1 MGGYFKV
8 WRKIEDSKS
17 WSRGA
22 LYRGL
27 MITLLQKA
35 NWKQGYFQGQ
45 EILPGQLACSGASL
59 ASELDL
65 SRYQVM
71 RMLATLEDDGFISR
85 QTFGKV
91 CTLITVVN
99 WQVYQSTTE
108 EAAQQPHNERTSG
121 AQVPHTIEEGKKAR
135 KEIPSASAD
144 AAEEGASLPGQE
156 RQEDTGART
165 GSVHIADNA
174 PTVISVAPAT
184 GEGPA
189 PEPAYRTATKRVLT
203 GQRLAWFNRVWDAFG
218 YKRNKAEAA
227 DVFIDIE
234 GLSES
239 LADAICRAAEREAA
253 RRPELVARGK
263 TPKMLTGWLS
273 GRRWEDVAD
282 TPPPLVPSVARGP
295 LLGDP
300 VIDMPTQE
308 QRDEGWKAG
317 LSFMEKWRHGVRPD
331 NQAGQFDR
339 RKPLPIPAN
348 FGRVLQRAL

>member
-35 NWKQGYFQGQ
+35 NWKQGYFHGQ

-99 WQVYQSTTE
+99 WQLYQSATE

-135 KEIPSASAD
+135 KESLLHPPMQRRSGLPFRGRKSRKAQGRAQVPHTLRTRPPDLPHPLPGRGPHLNRRIGRRPNVSSRGSGWRGSTACGTPSATSAGRPRLRTPFWTSKD
-144 AAEEGASLPGQE
+144 YPSPLCLLFAGLPNRKRRAGPTLW
-156 RQEDTGART
+156 RGAR
-165 GSVHIADNA
+165 
-174 PTVISVAPAT
+174 
-184 GEGPA
+184 
-189 PEPAYRTATKRVLT
+189 
-203 GQRLAWFNRVWDAFG
+203 
-218 YKRNKAEAA
+218 
-227 DVFIDIE
+227 
-234 GLSES
+234 
-239 LADAICRAAEREAA
+239 
-253 RRPELVARGK
+253 RRRC
-263 TPKMLTGWLS
+263 
-273 GRRWEDVAD
+273 
-282 TPPPLVPSVARGP
+282 
-295 LLGDP
+295 
-300 VIDMPTQE
+300 
-308 QRDEGWKAG
+308 
-317 LSFMEKWRHGVRPD
+317 
-331 NQAGQFDR
+331 
-339 RKPLPIPAN
+339 
-348 FGRVLQRAL
+348 

>member
-1 MGGYFKV
+1 MNMGGYFKV

-35 NWKQGYFQGQ
+35 NWKQGYFNGQ

-85 QTFGKV
+85 KTFGKV

-99 WQVYQSTTE
+99 WQLYQSTTE
-108 EAAQQPHNERTSG
+108 EAAQQPHNERTSN

-144 AAEEGASLPGQE
+144 AAEEASLPGKE
-156 RQEDTGART
+156 RREDTVPA
-165 GSVHIADNA
+165 SVHVTDNA
-174 PTVISVAPAT
+174 PTTSAAAPAT
-184 GEGPA
+184 GERPA

-203 GQRLAWFNRVWDAFG
+203 GQWLAWFNRVWDAFG

-234 GLSES
+234 GLS
-239 LADAICRAAEREAA
+239 
-253 RRPELVARGK
+253 
-263 TPKMLTGWLS
+263 
-273 GRRWEDVAD
+273 GRRWEDEAD
-282 TPPPLVPSVARGP
+282 APPPLVPVAARGP

-300 VIDMPTQE
+300 VIDMPTQA
-308 QRDEGWKAG
+308 QREEGWKAG
-317 LSFMEKWRHGVRPD
+317 LSFMKKWRHGVRPD

-339 RKPLPIPAN
+339 RQPLPIPAN
-348 FGRVLQRAL
+348 FRSVLQRAL

>member
-35 NWKQGYFQGQ
+35 NWKPGYFHGQ

-59 ASELDL
+59 ANELDL

-99 WQVYQSTTE
+99 WNLYQSVTE
-108 EAAQQPHNERTSG
+108 ETAQQPHNGRTSG

-144 AAEEGASLPGQE
+144 AVEEGASPAGKEKQE
-156 RQEDTGART
+156 KT
-165 GSVHIADNA
+165 A
-174 PTVISVAPAT
+174 PHAAP
-184 GEGPA
+184 EQVVVA
-189 PEPAYRTATKRVLT
+189 PEPSPSSGPTYQTANRRVLT

-234 GLSES
+234 GLSEPLVS
-239 LADAICRAAEREAA
+239 AICRAAQQEAA
-253 RRPELVARGK
+253 RRPDLVARGK

-273 GRRWEDVAD
+273 GRRWEDEAD
-282 TPPPLVPSVARGP
+282 TPPPLVPTAARGP

-308 QRDEGWKAG
+308 QREQGWKTG
-317 LSFMEKWRHGVRPD
+317 LSLMARWQRGATPD
-331 NQAGQFDR
+331 NIPGQFDR

>member
-35 NWKQGYFQGQ
+35 NWKQGYFHGQ

-85 QTFGKV
+85 KTFGKV

-99 WQVYQSTTE
+99 WQLYQSTTE
-108 EAAQQPHNERTSG
+108 EAAQQPHNERTSN

-144 AAEEGASLPGQE
+144 AAEEASLPGKE
-156 RQEDTGART
+156 RREDTVPA
-165 GSVHIADNA
+165 SVHVTDNA
-174 PTVISVAPAT
+174 PTTSAAAPAT
-184 GEGPA
+184 GERPA

-234 GLSES
+234 GLS
-239 LADAICRAAEREAA
+239 
-253 RRPELVARGK
+253 
-263 TPKMLTGWLS
+263 
-273 GRRWEDVAD
+273 GRRWEDEAD
-282 TPPPLVPSVARGP
+282 APPPLVPVAARGP

-300 VIDMPTQE
+300 VIDMPTQA
-308 QRDEGWKAG
+308 QREEGWKAG
-317 LSFMEKWRHGVRPD
+317 LSFMKKWRHGVRPD

-339 RKPLPIPAN
+339 QKPLPIPAN

>member
-35 NWKQGYFQGQ
+35 NWKQGYFHGQ

-99 WQVYQSTTE
+99 WQLYQSATE
-108 EAAQQPHNERTSG
+108 EAAQQPHNERTTS
-121 AQVPHTIEEGKKAR
+121 AQAAHTIEEGKKAR
-135 KEIPSASAD
+135 KEILPASAD
-144 AAEEGASLPGQE
+144 AAEERASLSGKEKQE
-156 RQEDTGART
+156 GAGART
-165 GSVHIADNA
+165 GSAHVTNKA
-174 PTVISVAPAT
+174 PRSAASAT

-203 GQRLAWFNRVWDAFG
+203 GQRLAWFSRVWDAFG
-218 YKRNKAEAA
+218 YKRGKAEAA
-227 DVFIDIE
+227 DVFLDIK

-239 LADAICRAAEREAA
+239 LVSVICRAAQQEAA
-253 RRPELVARGK
+253 RRPDLVARGK

-273 GRRWEDVAD
+273 GRRWEDEAD
-282 TPPPLVPSVARGP
+282 APPPLVPVAARGP

-300 VIDMPTQE
+300 VIDIPTQE

-317 LSFMEKWRHGVRPD
+317 LSFMEKWRHGERPD

>member
-35 NWKQGYFQGQ
+35 NWKQGYFHGQ

-99 WQVYQSTTE
+99 WQLYQSATE
-108 EAAQQPHNERTSG
+108 EAAQQPHNGRTSS

-135 KEIPSASAD
+135 KEIPPASAD
-144 AAEEGASLPGQE
+144 AAEKASPPGKGKAGRRRGAHRFRSTLRTAPPELPHPLPGKGPHLNRRIGRRPNVPAHGASGW
-156 RQEDTGART
+156 R
-165 GSVHIADNA
+165 GS
-174 PTVISVAPAT
+174 TS
-184 GEGPA
+184 
-189 PEPAYRTATKRVLT
+189 
-203 GQRLAWFNRVWDAFG
+203 VWDAFG

-227 DVFIDIE
+227 DAFLDIKGTIRVPCVCYLPGCPTGSGAQARPCGAGQDAE
-234 GLSES
+234 DADRAGCPGGDGRTRRTHRPRLCRLRPVALC
-239 LADAICRAAEREAA
+239 LAIPSSTCRRRNSA
-253 RRPELVARGK
+253 RKA
-263 TPKMLTGWLS
+263 
-273 GRRWEDVAD
+273 GRRACR
-282 TPPPLVPSVARGP
+282 S
-295 LLGDP
+295 
-300 VIDMPTQE
+300 
-308 QRDEGWKAG
+308 WKSG
-317 LSFMEKWRHGVRPD
+317 GMV
-331 NQAGQFDR
+331 
-339 RKPLPIPAN
+339 
-348 FGRVLQRAL
+348 

>member
-35 NWKQGYFQGQ
+35 NWKPGYFHGQ
-45 EILPGQLACSGASL
+45 EVLPGQLACSGASL
-59 ASELDL
+59 AGELGL

-85 QTFGKV
+85 RTFGKV
-91 CTLITVVN
+91 CTLITIVN
-99 WQVYQSTTE
+99 WQLYQSATE
-108 EAAQQPHNERTSG
+108 EAAQHPHNGRTTS

-144 AAEEGASLPGQE
+144 TAEEGASAQGQE
-156 RQEDTGART
+156 RQEGAGIRT
-165 GSVHIADNA
+165 GSAHVANNA
-174 PTVISVAPAT
+174 PTGISAAPAV

-189 PEPAYRTATKRVLT
+189 PEPAYRTANKRVLT
-203 GQRLAWFNRVWDAFG
+203 GQRLSWFNRVWDAFG
-218 YKRNKAEAA
+218 YKRGKAEAA
-227 DVFIDIE
+227 DAFLDIK

-239 LADAICRAAEREAA
+239 LVSAICRAAEREAA
-253 RRPELVARGK
+253 RRPDLVARGK
-263 TPKMLTGWLS
+263 TPKMLTGWLA

-282 TPPPLVPSVARGP
+282 APPLLVSAAARGP

-300 VIDMPTQE
+300 VIEMPTE
-308 QRDEGWKAG
+308 AQREEGRKVG
-317 LSFMEKWRHGVRPD
+317 QVFMEKWRHGVRPD
-331 NQAGQFDR
+331 NQDGQFDR
-339 RKPLPIPAN
+339 RKPLPVPAN
-348 FGRVLQRAL
+348 FRSVLQRAL

>member
-35 NWKQGYFQGQ
+35 NWKQGYFHGQ

-99 WQVYQSTTE
+99 WQLYQSATE
-108 EAAQQPHNERTSG
+108 EAAQQPHNGRTSS

-135 KEIPSASAD
+135 KEIPPASAD
-144 AAEEGASLPGQE
+144 AAEELASLSGKEKQE
-156 RQEDTGART
+156 GAGART
-165 GSVHIADNA
+165 GSAHVTNKA
-174 PTVISVAPAT
+174 PRSAASAT

-203 GQRLAWFNRVWDAFG
+203 GQRLAWFNRVWSAFG
-218 YKRNKAEAA
+218 YKRGKAEATDA
-227 DVFIDIE
+227 FLDIK

-239 LADAICRAAEREAA
+239 LVSVICRAAQQEAA
-253 RRPELVARGK
+253 RRPDLVARGK
-263 TPKMLTGWLS
+263 TPKMLTGLAVRAAMGGCG
-273 GRRWEDVAD
+273 GRTAPACAGCGPWPSAWRSRHRRAD
-282 TPPPLVPSVARGP
+282 AGAARGR
-295 LLGDP
+295 L
-300 VIDMPTQE
+300 
-308 QRDEGWKAG
+308 EGG
-317 LSFMEKWRHGVRPD
+317 LVVHGKVAAWRET
-331 NQAGQFDR
+331 GQSDR
-339 RKPLPIPAN
+339 T
-348 FGRVLQRAL
+348 V

>member
-35 NWKQGYFQGQ
+35 NWKQGYFHGQ

-99 WQVYQSTTE
+99 WQLYQSTTE
-108 EAAQQPHNERTSG
+108 EAAQQPHNERTSS
-121 AQVPHTIEEGKKAR
+121 AQVPHMIEEGKKTR

-144 AAEEGASLPGQE
+144 AAEVRASPAGKE
-156 RQEDTGART
+156 RREEA
-165 GSVHIADNA
+165 A
-174 PTVISVAPAT
+174 PHTEPEQVVV
-184 GEGPA
+184 A
-189 PEPAYRTATKRVLT
+189 PEPSPSSGPTYRTATKRVLT

-227 DVFIDIE
+227 DAFIDIE
-234 GLSES
+234 GLSEP
-239 LADAICRAAEREAA
+239 LVAAICRAAQQEAA
-253 RRPELVARGK
+253 RRPDLVARGK

-282 TPPPLVPSVARGP
+282 VPPPLVSVAARGP

-300 VIDMPTQE
+300 VIDMPTE
-308 QRDEGWKAG
+308 AQRDEGWKAG

-348 FGRVLQRAL
+348 FRSVLQRAL

>member
-35 NWKQGYFQGQ
+35 NWKQGYFHGQ

-85 QTFGKV
+85 KTFGKV

-99 WQVYQSTTE
+99 WQLYQSTTE
-108 EAAQQPHNERTSG
+108 EAAQQPHNERTSN

-144 AAEEGASLPGQE
+144 AAEEASLPGKE
-156 RQEDTGART
+156 RREDTVPA
-165 GSVHIADNA
+165 SVHVTDNA
-174 PTVISVAPAT
+174 PTTSAAAPAT
-184 GEGPA
+184 GERPA

-234 GLSES
+234 GLS
-239 LADAICRAAEREAA
+239 
-253 RRPELVARGK
+253 
-263 TPKMLTGWLS
+263 
-273 GRRWEDVAD
+273 GRRWEDEAD
-282 TPPPLVPSVARGP
+282 APPPLVPVAARGP

-300 VIDMPTQE
+300 VIDMPTQA
-308 QRDEGWKAG
+308 QREEGWKAG
-317 LSFMEKWRHGVRPD
+317 LSFMKKWRHGVRPD

-348 FGRVLQRAL
+348 FRSVLQRAL

>member
-35 NWKQGYFQGQ
+35 NWKQGYFHGQ

-85 QTFGKV
+85 KTFGKV

-99 WQVYQSTTE
+99 WQLYQSTTE
-108 EAAQQPHNERTSG
+108 EAAQQPHNERTSN

-144 AAEEGASLPGQE
+144 AAEEASLPGKE
-156 RQEDTGART
+156 RREDTVPA
-165 GSVHIADNA
+165 SVHVTDNA
-174 PTVISVAPAT
+174 PTTSAAAPAT
-184 GEGPA
+184 GERPA

-234 GLSES
+234 GLS
-239 LADAICRAAEREAA
+239 
-253 RRPELVARGK
+253 
-263 TPKMLTGWLS
+263 
-273 GRRWEDVAD
+273 GRRWEDEAD
-282 TPPPLVPSVARGP
+282 APPPLVPVASRGP

-300 VIDMPTQE
+300 VIDVPTQA
-308 QRDEGWKAG
+308 QREEGWKAG

-348 FGRVLQRAL
+348 FRSVLQRAL

>member
-35 NWKQGYFQGQ
+35 NWKQGYFHGQ
-45 EILPGQLACSGASL
+45 EILPGQLACSGALL

-71 RMLATLEDDGFISR
+71 RMLATLEDDGFITR

-99 WQVYQSTTE
+99 WQLYQSATE

-144 AAEEGASLPGQE
+144 AAEEASLPGKE
-156 RQEDTGART
+156 RREDTVPA
-165 GSVHIADNA
+165 SVHVTDNP
-174 PTVISVAPAT
+174 PTTSAAAPAT
-184 GEGPA
+184 GERPA

-234 GLSES
+234 GLSEP
-239 LADAICRAAEREAA
+239 LVAAICRAAQQEAA
-253 RRPELVARGK
+253 RRPDLMARGK

-273 GRRWEDVAD
+273 GRRWEDEAD
-282 TPPPLVPSVARGP
+282 APPPLVPVAARGP

-300 VIDMPTQE
+300 VIDIPTQA
-308 QRDEGWKAG
+308 QREEGWKAG
-317 LSFMEKWRHGVRPD
+317 LSFMKKWRHGVRPD

-339 RKPLPIPAN
+339 QKPLPIPAN

>member
-35 NWKQGYFQGQ
+35 NWKQGYFHGQ

-85 QTFGKV
+85 KTFGKV

-99 WQVYQSTTE
+99 WQLYQSATE
-108 EAAQQPHNERTSG
+108 EAAQQPHNERPSS

-135 KEIPSASAD
+135 KEIPPASAD
-144 AAEEGASLPGQE
+144 AAEELASLSGKEKQE
-156 RQEDTGART
+156 GAGART
-165 GSVHIADNA
+165 GSAHVTNKA
-174 PTVISVAPAT
+174 PRSAASAT

-203 GQRLAWFNRVWDAFG
+203 GQRLGSTACGPLSATSAGRPRLRTPFWTSKDYPSPLCLLFAGLPNR
-218 YKRNKAEAA
+218 KR
-227 DVFIDIE
+227 
-234 GLSES
+234 
-239 LADAICRAAEREAA
+239 RAGPTLWRGA
-253 RRPELVARGK
+253 RR
-263 TPKMLTGWLS
+263 
-273 GRRWEDVAD
+273 RRC
-282 TPPPLVPSVARGP
+282 
-295 LLGDP
+295 
-300 VIDMPTQE
+300 
-308 QRDEGWKAG
+308 
-317 LSFMEKWRHGVRPD
+317 
-331 NQAGQFDR
+331 
-339 RKPLPIPAN
+339 
-348 FGRVLQRAL
+348 

>member
-35 NWKQGYFQGQ
+35 NWKQGYFHGQ
-45 EILPGQLACSGASL
+45 EILPGQLACSGATL

-99 WQVYQSTTE
+99 WQLYQSTTE
-108 EAAQQPHNERTSG
+108 EAAQQPHNGRTSN

-135 KEIPSASAD
+135 KEIPPASAD
-144 AAEEGASLPGQE
+144 AVEKASRPGKE
-156 RQEDTGART
+156 KREDTVPASAHVT
-165 GSVHIADNA
+165 NNA
-174 PTVISVAPAT
+174 PRSAAPAT

-203 GQRLAWFNRVWDAFG
+203 GQRLAWFNRMWSAFG
-218 YKRNKAEAA
+218 AVTAQQ
-227 DVFIDIE
+227 
-234 GLSES
+234 G
-239 LADAICRAAEREAA
+239 
-253 RRPELVARGK
+253 RGR
-263 TPKMLTGWLS
+263 
-273 GRRWEDVAD
+273 GR
-282 TPPPLVPSVARGP
+282 LH
-295 LLGDP
+295 
-300 VIDMPTQE
+300 
-308 QRDEGWKAG
+308 
-317 LSFMEKWRHGVRPD
+317 RH
-331 NQAGQFDR
+331 
-339 RKPLPIPAN
+339 
-348 FGRVLQRAL
+348 